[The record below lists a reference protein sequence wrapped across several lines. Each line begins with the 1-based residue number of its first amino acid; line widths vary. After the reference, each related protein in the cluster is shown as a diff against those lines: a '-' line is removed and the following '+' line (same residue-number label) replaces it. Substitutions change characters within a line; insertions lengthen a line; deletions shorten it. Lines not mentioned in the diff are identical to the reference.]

1 MMLHDDEAL
10 RVAVQAT
17 EAWLDLLLMATSM
30 ALAPYEWGGHLIIV
44 CTRVLREG
52 Q

>member
-17 EAWLDLLLMATSM
+17 EAWLDLVLMATSM
-30 ALAPYEWGGHLIIV
+30 VLAPYEWSGHFIIV
-44 CTRVLREG
+44 CTRSLSDGR
-52 Q
+52 